1 MTYFVDSVYGSD
13 KADGTS
19 RQTAW
24 RSLSAVNAHIF
35 KGGDEVLFKAGCTF
49 AGNLTPKRTDTDG
62 VIVFGRYGV
71 GEKPIIVGDGEGV
84 VCLYDF
90 PQVELRDLAITG
102 ENALRGVFVKLD
114 KAGAC
119 KHTHIVNCRI
129 YDINLH
135 RASFSHTVGGI
146 ICQGKREGD
155 KGWFDDLLIQDN
167 EILNVCRSGIFTVCD
182 GRLGETRPDGTVAHK
197 ENSDWYPAV
206 GEVIRGNYIDRTG
219 GDGIVILG
227 AKSPLMEWNTVYRL
241 MTDPVPP
248 CANAGIWPQ
257 STTDCL
263 MQYNEVGY
271 ANKPQ
276 GCADAQGYD
285 VDAACSDTVIQYNY
299 SHDNGGGFLLLCEVG
314 HSNDDAFFRG
324 SIVRNNLSVNDG
336 GVKGELV
343 GIVGPVRGA
352 TLENNTFYSTGNVDR
367 ITEVWTADGTDQ
379 AKDVVY
385 RNNLIISNGKG
396 NLENVCNGEGFVFDN
411 NAYCG
416 TYTDAPAGAVDT
428 KTFDPRL
435 KKDGESGDGR
445 LAAANYVP
453 LADSPALTVGKKPQ
467 FPSAVDFFGNPV
479 DNQQYVGAFVN
490 GPKE

>member
-1 MTYFVDSVYGSD
+1 MVYYVDSVYGSD
-13 KADGTS
+13 KADGLS
-19 RQTAW
+19 RQTAF
-24 RSLSAVNAHIF
+24 RSVERANQVLLAA
-35 KGGDEVLFKAGCTF
+35 GDALLFKAGCTF
-49 AGNLTPKRTDTDG
+49 VGTLKPQRADKEG
-62 VIVFGRYGV
+62 VVTIGRYGV
-71 GEKPIIVGDGEGV
+71 GDKPVIVGTGEV
-84 VCLYDF
+84 A
-90 PQVELRDLAITG
+90 VELTDVCGIDLVDLAITNPDGAYGVRILNEAGG
-102 ENALRGVFVKLD
+102 EMQHLHV
-114 KAGAC
+114 
-119 KHTHIVNCRI
+119 VNCHI
-129 YDINLH
+129 YNVYGDHDRFWIN
-135 RASFSHTVGGI
+135 TGGI
-146 ICQGKREGD
+146 VMTSGRENP
-155 KGWFDDLLIQDN
+155 GWFRDLLIQDN

-197 ENSDWYPAV
+197 ENGDWYPAV

-324 SIVRNNLSVNDG
+324 TVVRNNLSVNDG

-352 TLENNTFYSTGNVDR
+352 TLENNTFYYTGNVDR

-416 TYTDAPAGAVDT
+416 TYTDVPAGAVDT

-435 KKDGESGDGR
+435 VKSGESGEGR

-453 LADSPALTVGKKPQ
+453 LADSPALTAGKKPQ

-479 DNQQYVGAFVN
+479 DNKQYVGAFVS

>member
-1 MTYFVDSVYGSD
+1 MTYYVDSVYGSD
-13 KADGTS
+13 KADGLS

-24 RSLSAVNAHIF
+24 RSIAAVNAHTF
-35 KGGDEVLFKAGCTF
+35 KGGDMVLFKAGCTF
-49 AGNLTPKRTDTDG
+49 NGNLFPKREDAEG
-62 VIVFGRYGV
+62 LIVFGRYGV
-71 GEKPIIVGDGEGV
+71 GDKPEIVGEDGDGV
-84 VCLYDF
+84 LCLLDF
-90 PQVELRDLAITG
+90 PWVEVRDLSITG
-102 ENALRGVFVKLD
+102 ENAARGIYVKLD

-119 KHTHIVNCRI
+119 KHTYIHDCRI
-129 YDINLH
+129 HDINLH

-146 ICQGKREGD
+146 ICMGKRDGD
-155 KGWFDDLLIQDN
+155 KGWFDGLHLEDN
-167 EILNVCRSGIFTVCD
+167 EILNVCRSGIFTACD
-182 GRLGETRPDGTVAHK
+182 GRLLSLEDGSVTHK
-197 ENSDWYPAV
+197 EDADWLPALD
-206 GEVIRGNYIDRTG
+206 EVIRGNYIDRTG

-227 AKSPLMEWNTVYRL
+227 AKSPIMEWNTVYRL

-263 MQYNEVGY
+263 VQYNEVGY

-299 SHDNGGGFLLLCEVG
+299 SHDNGGGFILLCEVG
-314 HSNDDAFFRG
+314 HSNDDGFFRG

-343 GIVGPVRGA
+343 GIVGPVVGA
-352 TLENNTFYSTGNVDR
+352 TLENNTFYYTGNVDR

-385 RNNLIISNGKG
+385 RNNLIIANGKG

-416 TYTDAPAGAVDT
+416 TYTDVPAGAVDT

-435 KKDGESGDGR
+435 VKDGESGDGL

-453 LADSPALTVGKKPQ
+453 LPDSEALTAGKAPQ
-467 FPSAVDFFGNPV
+467 FPSAIDFFGNPV
-479 DNQQYVGAFVN
+479 EDKKYVGAFVA
-490 GPKE
+490 GPRQ